1 MNHGLRHALARAKMT
16 ESQLAQACGV
26 DPKTVSRWIADPSRI
41 PHARH
46 RWAACEALGE
56 EESGLWPTAV
66 RSALRTG
73 PDREIV
79 QVFPYRSA
87 APASLWRSL
96 IAKARHELTFAGYTN
111 YFLWLEQANLAD
123 VLRRKARTGCR
134 VRFLI
139 GDPESPVTRAREAEE
154 AVPLTLSTRIAV
166 TTSALRRL
174 RETGVQEDGNVEGR
188 FETGHVNLSVF
199 RFDDEMIVT
208 PILARRVGHDSP
220 MLHLRRSQADGMFDR
235 FVDHVEELWS
245 RGRDIGEVAGHGQ
258 A

>member
-1 MNHGLRHALARAKMT
+1 MNHALRRAMANAKMT
-16 ESQLAQACGV
+16 EAHLADVCGV
-26 DPKTVSRWIADPSRI
+26 DAKTVGRWISEPSRI

-46 RWAACEALGE
+46 RWAASEALGE
-56 EESGLWPTAV
+56 EESALWPNAV
-66 RSALRTG
+66 RSALTTG

-87 APASLWRSL
+87 APASLWKSL
-96 IAKARHELTFAGYTN
+96 VTKAQHELVFAGYTN
-111 YFLWLEQANLAD
+111 YFLWLEQANLASA
-123 VLRRKARTGCR
+123 LRRKAQGGCR

-139 GDPESPVTRAREAEE
+139 GDPDSEVTAAREVEE
-154 AVPLTLSTRIAV
+154 GVPLTLSTRIAV
-166 TTSALRRL
+166 TLSELDKLRDAPRI
-174 RETGVQEDGNVEGR
+174 EGR

-220 MLHLRRSQADGMFDR
+220 MMHLRRRQPDGMFDR
-235 FVDHVEELWS
+235 FAAHVEELWS
-245 RGRDIGEVAGHGQ
+245 RGRGIWSPDAQ

>member
-1 MNHGLRHALARAKMT
+1 MNHALRRAMANAKMT
-16 ESQLAQACGV
+16 ENQLAEVCGV
-26 DPKTVSRWIADPSRI
+26 DAKTVGRWITEPNRV

-46 RWAACEALGE
+46 RWVACEALGE
-56 EESGLWPTAV
+56 EETALWPNAI
-66 RSALRTG
+66 RSALGSG

-96 IAKARHELTFAGYTN
+96 VTKTQRDLLFAGYTN
-111 YFLWLEQANLAD
+111 YFLWLEQANLAGA
-123 VLRRKARTGCR
+123 LRRKAENGCR

-139 GDPESPVTRAREAEE
+139 GDPDSPVTAAREAEE
-154 AVPLTLSTRIAV
+154 GVPLTLSTRIAV
-166 TTSALRRL
+166 TLNELEKLRDVS
-174 RETGVQEDGNVEGR
+174 TIEGR

-220 MLHLRRSQADGMFDR
+220 MMHLRRRQADGMFDR
-235 FVDHVEELWS
+235 FAAHVEELWS
-245 RGRDIGEVAGHGQ
+245 RGREIREVRSDGEA
-258 A
+258 

>member
-1 MNHGLRHALARAKMT
+1 MNHALRRAMANAKMT
-16 ESQLAQACGV
+16 EAQLAEACGV
-26 DPKTVSRWIADPSRI
+26 DAKTVSRWISESSRI

-56 EESGLWPTAV
+56 EEAAVWPTAV
-66 RSALRTG
+66 RSALKTG
-73 PDREIV
+73 PDREVI

-96 IAKARHELTFAGYTN
+96 ITKAQHELTFAGYTN
-111 YFLWLEQANLAD
+111 YFLWLEQANLAGA
-123 VLRRKARTGCR
+123 LRRKAQAGCR

-139 GDPESPVTRAREAEE
+139 GDPDSPVTRAREDEE
-154 AVPLTLSTRIAV
+154 DVPLTLSTRIAV
-166 TTSALRRL
+166 TISELERL
-174 RETGVQEDGNVEGR
+174 REVGNIEGR

-220 MLHLRRSQADGMFDR
+220 MMHLRRSQADGMFDR
-235 FVDHVEELWS
+235 FADHVEELWS
-245 RGRDIGEVAGHGQ
+245 RGRNIWEGAQHG
-258 A
+258 

>member
-1 MNHGLRHALARAKMT
+1 MNHGLRRALASAKMT
-16 ESQLAQACGV
+16 EVQLAEACGV
-26 DPKTVSRWIADPSRI
+26 DVKTVSRWIADSSRI

-46 RWAACEALGE
+46 RWAACEALAE
-56 EESGLWPTAV
+56 EEAALWPAAV
-66 RSALRTG
+66 RSALKTG
-73 PDREIV
+73 PDREVV
-79 QVFPYRSA
+79 QVFPYRSV

-96 IAKARHELTFAGYTN
+96 ITKAQKELTFAGYTN
-111 YFLWLEQANLAD
+111 YFLWLEQANLAGL
-123 VLRRKARTGCR
+123 LRRKAETGCR

-139 GDPESPVTRAREAEE
+139 GEPDSPVTRAREAEE

-166 TTSALRRL
+166 TVSELERL
-174 RETGVQEDGNVEGR
+174 REVGNIAAR

-220 MLHLRRSQADGMFDR
+220 MMHLRRTQADGMFDR
-235 FVDHVEELWS
+235 FADHVEELWG
-245 RGRDIGEVAGHGQ
+245 RGRNIWEVAQHGQ

>member
-1 MNHGLRHALARAKMT
+1 MNHALRRAMANAKMT
-16 ESQLAQACGV
+16 EAQLAEACGV
-26 DPKTVSRWIADPSRI
+26 DTKTVSRWITAPNRI

-46 RWAACEALGE
+46 RWAASEALGE
-56 EESGLWPTAV
+56 EEAALWPNAV
-66 RSALRTG
+66 RSALSTG

-87 APASLWRSL
+87 APTSLWKSL
-96 IAKARHELTFAGYTN
+96 VTKAQRELMFAGYTN
-111 YFLWLEQANLAD
+111 YFLWLEQANLAGA
-123 VLRRKARTGCR
+123 LRRKAEGGCR

-139 GDPESPVTRAREAEE
+139 GDPDSPVTAAREAEE
-154 AVPLTLSTRIAV
+154 GVPLTLSTRIAV
-166 TTSALRRL
+166 TLNELEKLHEVS
-174 RETGVQEDGNVEGR
+174 GIEGR

-220 MLHLRRSQADGMFDR
+220 MMHLRRRQTDGMFDR
-235 FVDHVEELWS
+235 FTAHVEELWS
-245 RGRDIGEVAGHGQ
+245 RGRDIREARQDAQ

>member
-1 MNHGLRHALARAKMT
+1 MNHALRRAMANAKMT
-16 ESQLAQACGV
+16 ENQLAEVCGV
-26 DPKTVSRWIADPSRI
+26 DAKTVGRWIAEPGRI

-56 EESGLWPTAV
+56 EETALWPNAI
-66 RSALRTG
+66 RSALTTG
-73 PDREIV
+73 PDKEIV

-96 IAKARHELTFAGYTN
+96 VTKAQRDLVFAGYTN
-111 YFLWLEQANLAD
+111 YFLWLEQANLAGA
-123 VLRRKARTGCR
+123 LRRKAQAGCR

-139 GDPESPVTRAREAEE
+139 GDPSSPVTAAREAEE

-166 TTSALRRL
+166 TLNELKQLRD
-174 RETGVQEDGNVEGR
+174 VSNIEGR

-220 MLHLRRSQADGMFDR
+220 MMHLRRRQADGMFDR
-235 FVDHVEELWS
+235 FATHVEELWS
-245 RGRDIGEVAGHGQ
+245 RGRDIREADHNGQ

>member
-1 MNHGLRHALARAKMT
+1 MNHALRRAMANAKMT
-16 ESQLAQACGV
+16 ETQLAEACGV
-26 DPKTVSRWIADPSRI
+26 DPKTIGRWITDPSRI

-56 EESGLWPTAV
+56 EEAAVWPTAV
-66 RSALRTG
+66 RSALKTG
-73 PDREIV
+73 PDREVI

-96 IAKARHELTFAGYTN
+96 ITKAQHELTFAGYTN
-111 YFLWLEQANLAD
+111 YFLWLEQANLAGA
-123 VLRRKARTGCR
+123 LRRKAQTGCR
-134 VRFLI
+134 IRFLI
-139 GDPESPVTRAREAEE
+139 GDPDSPVTRAREDEE
-154 AVPLTLSTRIAV
+154 NVPLTLSTRIAV
-166 TTSALRRL
+166 TISELARL
-174 RETGVQEDGNVEGR
+174 REVGNIEGR

-220 MLHLRRSQADGMFDR
+220 MMHLRRSQADGMFDR
-235 FVDHVEELWS
+235 FADHVEELWT
-245 RGRDIGEVAGHGQ
+245 RGRDIWEETHHGP

>member
-1 MNHGLRHALARAKMT
+1 MNHALRRALANAKMT
-16 ESQLAQACGV
+16 VTQLAEACGV
-26 DPKTVSRWIADPSRI
+26 DVKTISRWIANPTRI

-56 EESGLWPTAV
+56 EETALWPTAV
-66 RSALRTG
+66 SSALKTG

-87 APASLWRSL
+87 APSSLWRSL
-96 IAKARHELTFAGYTN
+96 ITKAQKELTFAGYTN
-111 YFLWLEQANLAD
+111 YFLWLEQANLAGA
-123 VLRRKARTGCR
+123 LQRKAQAGCR
-134 VRFLI
+134 IRFLI
-139 GDPESPVTRAREAEE
+139 GDPDSPVTMAREAEE
-154 AVPLTLSTRIAV
+154 GVPLTLSTRIAV
-166 TTSALRRL
+166 TISELERL
-174 RETGVQEDGNVEGR
+174 RPVGNIEGR

-220 MLHLRRSQADGMFDR
+220 MLHLRRSQPDGMFDR
-235 FVDHVEELWS
+235 FADHVEELWG
-245 RGRDIGEVAGHGQ
+245 RGRNIWEATEHGQ